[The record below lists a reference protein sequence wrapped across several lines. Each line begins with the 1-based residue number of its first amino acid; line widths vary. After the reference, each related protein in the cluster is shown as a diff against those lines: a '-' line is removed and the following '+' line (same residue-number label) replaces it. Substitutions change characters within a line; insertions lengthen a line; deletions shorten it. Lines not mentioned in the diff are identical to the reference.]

1 MAGWNG
7 SDLRG
12 KTPVQPKVSAK
23 KPSLW
28 RGLVAGAIVV
38 FLAAGGA
45 YFLLCKPAAQ
55 VSDDDLTAKR
65 QIKEQRPAKVKK
77 PSASDDSAVSKGKPR
92 PEASVAKTSEKRAA
106 AAPEASETVAT
117 NSDASAVDKKPKDD
131 RLFKNAMDQLMAM
144 VTPKNVGDGVPPLPI
159 VDDMKFS
166 EEDEKKILERLT
178 ADEND
183 SDAVLER
190 KELVQAMRDEYQ
202 ELKKRGWTFVDYIK
216 ALEARAKLDTE
227 VLEESHKLHETVF
240 NDPEISDAKYLE
252 TLEKINKVL
261 SDRGIKPIKPPSEE
275 PEEGEQAAE
284 TENKNVTESKE
295 N

>member
-12 KTPVQPKVSAK
+12 KTPVQPKVAAK

-28 RGLVAGAIVV
+28 RGLLAGAIVV
-38 FLAAGGA
+38 ALAAGGA
-45 YFLLCKPAAQ
+45 YFLLSKPAAK
-55 VSDDDLTAKR
+55 VSCGELDDNR
-65 QIKEQRPAKVKK
+65 MIKEQRPEKVKK
-77 PSASDDSAVSKGKPR
+77 PSTPTDSVASKVKPKTPAKAGEQYAEVVMEATDAAVTNA
-92 PEASVAKTSEKRAA
+92 EASAE
-106 AAPEASETVAT
+106 
-117 NSDASAVDKKPKDD
+117 DKKPKDD

-227 VLEESHKLHETVF
+227 VLEESHKLHDTVF

-261 SDRGIKPIKPPSEE
+261 SDRGIKPIKPPSDE
-275 PEEGEQAAE
+275 EEGEQAAE
-284 TENKNVTESKE
+284 TENKNVTEKKE

>member
-23 KPSLW
+23 KPSPW
-28 RGLVAGAIVV
+28 RVLVAGAIVV
-38 FLAAGGA
+38 FLAVGGV
-45 YFLLCKPAAQ
+45 YFLLSKPATK
-55 VSDDDLTAKR
+55 VSGGELDGNR
-65 QIKEQRPAKVKK
+65 MIKEQCPAKVKK
-77 PSASDDSAVSKGKPR
+77 PSTPTNSVASKVKPR
-92 PEASVAKTSEKRAA
+92 TPAKAGEQYAEVAAEPTEASVTNA
-106 AAPEASETVAT
+106 EASAE
-117 NSDASAVDKKPKDD
+117 DKKPKDD
-131 RLFKNAMDQLMAM
+131 RLFKNAMDQLLAM

-183 SDAVLER
+183 SDEVLER

-202 ELKKRGWTFVDYIK
+202 ELKKKGWTFVDYIK
-216 ALEARAKLDTE
+216 ALEAKAKLDTE
-227 VLEESHKLHETVF
+227 VLEESHKIHETVF
-240 NDPEISDAKYLE
+240 NDPDISDAKYLE
-252 TLEKINKVL
+252 TPEKINKVL

-275 PEEGEQAAE
+275 PEEDE
-284 TENKNVTESKE
+284 
-295 N
+295 